1 MDSAK
6 VASARKAIEKAA
18 SAADNA
24 DVRMSAFCDGILEF
38 AKEAGIP
45 EDQHN
50 DFVLVTQELMLK
62 EGAGI
67 GDSITNFMNS
77 SPYAAPLAGAA
88 IGGLGGAGLGY
99 LAGDK
104 KKKGRSALLGGL
116 LGMGVGGLGGY
127 GYDKY
132 RQQGAELGT
141 AKSDLGAAKENLR
154 SSRLGR
160 LSDQEAAKDMRTQL
174 QADVDMGAEEN
185 LRQQAL
191 RKTLQQKFDTQGTD
205 AKDMRTQLQADVD
218 MGAEENLRQQ
228 ALRKTL
234 QQKFDTQGTE
244 MSALQG
250 RQTGLEGELAG
261 AKDMRTQ
268 LQADVDM
275 GAEENLR
282 QQALR
287 KTLQQKFDTQGTGM
301 EALQQ
306 KFDTQGT
313 EMSALQGRQTGLE
326 GELAGAKELME
337 SMGGEARGKMIQ
349 QLIEGQV
356 TSEELPGMIQELMAE
371 RQMASAKQREQ
382 AAIPQRAK
390 YKTEQERLAAVK
402 AQEAEAASD
411 LQFNAIKNN
420 GQPTGSPP
428 KGGEQI
434 TDPSGVTSTLVWEE
448 VWDQNSP
455 QTGYKKWRRRAT
467 E

>member
-160 LSDQEAAKDMRTQL
+160 LSDQEA
-174 QADVDMGAEEN
+174 
-185 LRQQAL
+185 
-191 RKTLQQKFDTQGTD
+191 
-205 AKDMRTQLQADVD
+205 
-218 MGAEENLRQQ
+218 
-228 ALRKTL
+228 
-234 QQKFDTQGTE
+234 
-244 MSALQG
+244 
-250 RQTGLEGELAG
+250 